1 MIKIVYFGTPSFAVL
16 PLKKLALHPEFEVIS
31 VITQPDKPV
40 GRKKIMTPPPIKEAA
55 EKLGIKIYQP
65 KNKKKLEKIVKTLPE
80 VDFFIV
86 IAYGMIFQKEL
97 LDIPKIAAINVH
109 ASLLPKYRGASPIQ
123 EALLNGNKE
132 TGISIIKM
140 NKELDA
146 GKIYLIRRIQIKDEE
161 NAESLSKR
169 ISELSA
175 NILPHVLKDIKDGI
189 LTPVPQAA
197 NPTFCRKIQ
206 KNDGKINWKTQT
218 AEEIKNM
225 IRAYTPWPSVFCEF
239 KNKKLKILETEIEKN
254 DKIKPGKFIFE
265 GKILK
270 IGTKKYTLLP
280 KKLQLEGKNKIDVKA
295 FVNGYKS

>member
-1 MIKIVYFGTPSFAVL
+1 MIKIAYFGTPSFAVL
-16 PLKKLALHPEFEVIS
+16 PLKKLVLHPEFEVIS
-31 VITQPDKPV
+31 VITQPDRPV
-40 GRKKIMTPPPIKEAA
+40 GRKKIMTPPPVKEAA

-65 KNKKKLEKIVKTLPE
+65 KNKKELEKIVKNLPK

-86 IAYGMIFQKEL
+86 IAYGMIFQEEL
-97 LDIPKIAAINVH
+97 LDIPKIASINVH

-123 EALLNGNKE
+123 EALLNGDKE

-146 GKIYLIRRIQIKDEE
+146 GNIYLLKRISIKDDE
-161 NAESLSKR
+161 NTESMSER

-175 NILPHVLKDIKDGI
+175 EILPHALKDIKDGI
-189 LTPVPQAA
+189 LTPIPQAA

-225 IRAYTPWPSVFCEF
+225 IRAYAPWPSVFCEF
-239 KNKKLKILETEIEKN
+239 KNKKLKILEAEIGKD
-254 DKIKPGKFIFE
+254 DKIKPGEFIFE

-270 IGTKKYTLLP
+270 IGTKKYTILP
-280 KKLQLEGKNKIDVKA
+280 KKLQLEGKNEMDVKA
-295 FVNGYKS
+295 FANGYKS